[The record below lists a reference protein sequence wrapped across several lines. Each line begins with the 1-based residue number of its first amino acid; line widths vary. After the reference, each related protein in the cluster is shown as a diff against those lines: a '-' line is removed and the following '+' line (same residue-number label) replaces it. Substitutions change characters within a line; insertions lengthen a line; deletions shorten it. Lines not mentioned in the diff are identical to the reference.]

1 MCGLQWIDAE
11 KPCGEMTAKGGV
23 NGYGHT
29 LGCYHL
35 WTSAMLTMFDDVFL
49 LFGLQQLFP

>member
-1 MCGLQWIDAE
+1 MVPQWIDA
-11 KPCGEMTAKGGV
+11 KKSFGEMTAKGGV

-35 WTSAMLTMFDDVFL
+35 RADDVFL
-49 LFGLQQLFP
+49 PCDIQQQISW